1 MELDDGHS
9 LHHLSLAERVADRL
23 RAQVYS
29 GELAPRTVLSEAG
42 ISRELG
48 VSRSPV
54 REAIAMLVAEGLV
67 QRPPRRSAYVTE
79 YSVEDCRSL
88 YDSRILVDAYLVG
101 QAAKHVD
108 DEGRKILRT
117 QLDELTHASSQPAR
131 EYRAAIEKLTFTI
144 YDLGRNP
151 IIGEFAKTLF
161 YRSLPYRSLV
171 PLSSRIGESLEMH
184 REVVEAINAGDPVR
198 GGAATS
204 SGLRDYRDSII
215 ENLSR

>member
-1 MELDDGHS
+1 MEFDDEHN

-42 ISRELG
+42 ISRDLG

-101 QAAKHVD
+101 KAAEHVD
-108 DEGRKILRT
+108 DDART
-117 QLDELTHASSQPAR
+117 GLSAQLEELIHASSQPAR
-131 EYRAAIEKLTFTI
+131 QYRAAIERLTFTI

-151 IIGEFAKTLF
+151 IMAEFAKTLF
-161 YRSLPYRSLV
+161 FRSLPYRSLV
-171 PLSSRIGESLEMH
+171 PLSSRVGESLEMH
-184 REVVEAINAGDPVR
+184 REVVEAINTGDPRR
-198 GGAATS
+198 GGEATS

-215 ENLSR
+215 ESLSR